1 MAIFITS
8 FKSEGLAQALNK
20 ISTFNA
26 QARLA
31 AEKAMRNGTR
41 RIAASARRRVAVKSG
56 TLKSKISGSFKADKM
71 TGYVRAKAP
80 HAHLVEFGA
89 KGTVVFPKKAKA
101 LRIPVTERSWGV
113 TEKEKKRGYAFRKKA
128 VIPARSPRPFM
139 IPAFEEQEPRIVA
152 DVKRGIESVKVT

>member
-1 MAIFITS
+1 MAIFITGY
-8 FKSEGLAQALNK
+8 KSEGLAQTLSK
-20 ISTFNA
+20 IGVFDVK
-26 QARLA
+26 ARAA

-89 KGTVVFPKKAKA
+89 KGTVAYPKKAKA
-101 LRIPVTERSWGV
+101 LKIPVNAKSKGV

-128 VIPARSPRPFM
+128 VIPARSPHPFM
-139 IPAFEEQEPRIVA
+139 IPAFEEQEPRIV
-152 DVKRGIESVKVT
+152 DEVKKGIESVKVT